1 MARRLLRSAAPRTP
15 AVASAIEVAFSKSAR
30 GSAGSPGR
38 RRHRT
43 SAAAGFQGAVI
54 DKSIA
59 EADRMVFGTGG
70 VEALGQ
76 EDPVVAR
83 HTVDM
88 AH

>member
-1 MARRLLRSAAPRTP
+1 MARRLLRSAATRTP
-15 AVASAIEVAFSKSAR
+15 AVARAIEVAFYQSAR
-30 GSAGSPGR
+30 GRAGSPGR

-43 SAAAGFQGAVI
+43 LAAAGFQGAVI

-59 EADRMVFGTGG
+59 EADRMVCGTGG
-70 VEALGQ
+70 VEALGK
-76 EDPVVAR
+76 EDPVVAM